1 MHDEYI
7 TGQLRASAEIK
18 EKIAAEC
25 AAVIGAAAEALVAGF
40 RGGRKVLLCGNGG
53 SAADAQHIA
62 AEFVVRMTLA
72 GRPALPAVAL
82 TTDSSALT
90 AGGNDLGFDRVFSRQ
105 VEALGSE
112 NDLLLCISTSGN
124 SPNVARAA
132 AEARERG
139 MVTIGLLGRG
149 GGKIAPLCDHPIVVP
164 SDDTQRIQEG
174 HIAIAHILVGI
185 VENTMFGE
193 GA

>member
-1 MHDEYI
+1 MHDAYI
-7 TGQLRASAEIK
+7 TEQLRAGAEVK
-18 EKIAAEC
+18 NKIAAEC
-25 AAVIGAAAEALVAGF
+25 GAAIGAAAEALVAGF
-40 RGGRKVLLCGNGG
+40 RGGRKVLICGNGG

-105 VEALGSE
+105 VEALGVK
-112 NDLLLCISTSGN
+112 NDMLICISTSGN
-124 SPNVARAA
+124 SPNVVRAA
-132 AEARERG
+132 EEARERG

-149 GGKIAPLCDHPIVVP
+149 GGKIAPLCEHAIVVP

-174 HIAIAHILVGI
+174 HIAIAHILVGL
-185 VENTMFGE
+185 VERALFGE